1 MRRSLLGFLA
11 AALACSGAPALAEDA
26 IHLKPSSPWLV
37 DYAEDSCRLAR
48 TFGEGDQKVTLFL
61 DQFQP
66 DAGIHIIL
74 GGDLMKVN
82 RDLLE
87 LDLKFR
93 FGPQELEQ
101 EGIARTG
108 TMGKLSA
115 LIVDGGQRV
124 APLSDDE
131 RSTRDAMIKAGG
143 RFNSPSVSAAREAAV
158 KFLEIKGMARDVV
171 LETGPMDKS
180 LGVLRECTWDTVAD
194 WGLNVQQQKTLLH
207 GPIAIR
213 PTDWF
218 SGDDYPWRMLRGGYQ
233 GTVNYRAIVDATGK
247 PTACHVQRSTRPKE
261 FDETVCRIV
270 MRRGKFEPALD
281 ASGKPVPSFWT
292 QAITFRLEG

>member
-1 MRRSLLGFLA
+1 MRRMLFGFV
-11 AALACSGAPALAEDA
+11 AALACGGAPAMAQEA

-37 DYAEDSCRLAR
+37 DYADDSCRLAR
-48 TFGEGDQKVTLFL
+48 TFGEGEQKVTLFL

-66 DAGIHIIL
+66 DAGFYIIL
-74 GGDLMKVN
+74 GGNLMEVN
-82 RDLLE
+82 RDLLK
-87 LDLKFR
+87 LDLKVR

-101 EGIARTG
+101 EETAHTG
-108 TMGKLSA
+108 AMGKLPA

-124 APLSDDE
+124 APLSEQE

-143 RFNSPSVSAAREAAV
+143 RFNSPSISAAREAAV
-158 KFLEIKGMARDVV
+158 KFLEIKGTPRDIV

-180 LGVLRECTWDTVAD
+180 LGVLRECAWDTVAD
-194 WGLNVQQQKTLLH
+194 WGLNVQQQKTLLR
-207 GPIAIR
+207 GPIAIK
-213 PTDWF
+213 PTEWI

-247 PTACHVQRSTRPKE
+247 PTSCHVQRSTRPKE

-270 MRRGKFEPALD
+270 MKRAKFEPALD
-281 ASGKPVPSFWT
+281 ASGRPVPSFWS